1 MPVRPVLKI
10 GHPILAEVAQKVTEF
25 NTSELDSLIV
35 DLRDTM
41 HHLNGAGIA
50 APQIGVSKQVLIFE
64 MKDNP
69 RYPGQEVIPETVLI
83 NPAIDVLTE
92 ETQGMW
98 EGCLSVPGM
107 RGYVERPTYIR
118 YRAFDQYG
126 NRIDKTVTGF
136 HAIVVQHEC
145 DHLQGV
151 LYPQRLQDLSKFGFE
166 EDLLLRQDY
175 P

>member
-1 MPVRPVLKI
+1 MAIRPVLRI
-10 GHPILAEVAQKVTEF
+10 GHPLLNQVADEVTEF
-25 NTSELDSLIV
+25 GTPELTKLIG

-83 NPAIDVLTE
+83 NPVIDVLTQ

-107 RGYVERPTYIR
+107 RGYVERPAHIR

-126 NRIDKTVTGF
+126 NRIDTTVTGF

-145 DHLQGV
+145 DHLQGL
-151 LYPQRLQDLSKFGFE
+151 LYPQRMHDLSKFGFE
-166 EDLLLRQDY
+166 EDLVLRQDY
-175 P
+175 L